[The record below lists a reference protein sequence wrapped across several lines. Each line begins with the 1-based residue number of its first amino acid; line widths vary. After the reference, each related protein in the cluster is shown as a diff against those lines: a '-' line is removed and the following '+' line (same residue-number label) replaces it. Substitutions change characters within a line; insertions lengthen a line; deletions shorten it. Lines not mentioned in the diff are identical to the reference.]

1 MRWQP
6 AELLATRAES
16 ALARTLILRVNA
28 WPGHRPGQHVD
39 VRLTAPDGYHAE
51 RSYSLAAPADGD
63 HIEITVQRVDDGE
76 VSPYLVDVF
85 PVGAFIEVRGP
96 VGGWF
101 VWTPDTGGAAVLI
114 AGGSGIVPLAS
125 MLRARR
131 KSANPSP
138 FRLLYSVRT
147 PADLLYADELAELRR
162 AHLVPPDDQSGRVC
176 LLDEVPGGDF
186 GGRTGGK
193 LGGGTRGNLRS
204 GVGGSL
210 AGGTR
215 ENLAGGAGGSLG
227 GGSAGEFGGGMA
239 DEGIEFFLAH
249 TRTAPDGDPRPPGR
263 LTRTEIARLALPPS
277 PAVTCYVC
285 GPTPFVEFA
294 ADALV
299 SAGHAP
305 AMIRTER
312 FGPTG
317 GRP

>member
-16 ALARTLILRVNA
+16 ATARTLILRVPG
-28 WPGHRPGQHVD
+28 WPGHRPGQHLD

-63 HIEITVQRVDDGE
+63 HIEITIQRVEDGE
-76 VSPYLVDVF
+76 VSTYLVDTF
-85 PVGAFIEVRGP
+85 PIGAYIEVRGP

-101 VWTPDTGGAAVLI
+101 VWTPETGAAVLI
-114 AGGSGIVPLAS
+114 AGGSGIVPLAA

-131 KSANPSP
+131 KSPNPTP

-147 PADLLYADELAELRR
+147 PADLLYTDELAELRR
-162 AHLVPPDDQSGRVC
+162 HTPTAPVTSTGGPGGSPGLVPGDRQGRNPDRLSADGFGVESIA
-176 LLDEVPGGDF
+176 PGGH
-186 GGRTGGK
+186 
-193 LGGGTRGNLRS
+193 
-204 GVGGSL
+204 
-210 AGGTR
+210 AGA
-215 ENLAGGAGGSLG
+215 E
-227 GGSAGEFGGGMA
+227 
-239 DEGIEFFLAH
+239 DDIEVRIAY
-249 TRTAPDGDPRPPGR
+249 TRTAPADDPRPPAR
-263 LTRTEIARLALPPS
+263 LTAAEIARFALPPS

-317 GRP
+317 R

>member
-6 AELLATRAES
+6 AELVATRTES
-16 ALARTLILRVNA
+16 ASARTLVLRVDG
-28 WPGHRPGQHVD
+28 WPGHRPGQHLD

-63 HIEITVQRVDDGE
+63 HIEITVQRVRDGE
-76 VSPYLVDVF
+76 VSGYLVDTF

-101 VWTPDTGGAAVLI
+101 VWTPETSGAAVLI
-114 AGGSGIVPLAS
+114 AGGSGIVPLAA

-131 KSANPSP
+131 KSLNTSP

-147 PADLLYADELAELRR
+147 PEDLLYADELAELRR
-162 AHLVPPDDQSGRVC
+162 ATLASTADPVGQVC
-176 LLDEVPGGDF
+176 YLENPESDEDIDVF
-186 GGRTGGK
+186 
-193 LGGGTRGNLRS
+193 
-204 GVGGSL
+204 V
-210 AGGTR
+210 AY
-215 ENLAGGAGGSLG
+215 
-227 GGSAGEFGGGMA
+227 
-239 DEGIEFFLAH
+239 
-249 TRTAPDGDPRPPGR
+249 TRTAPTADPRPPGR
-263 LTRTEIARLALPPS
+263 LTRTEIARLSLPPS
-277 PAVTCYVC
+277 PTVTCYVC

-317 GRP
+317 G

>member
-6 AELLATRAES
+6 AELVATRTES
-16 ALARTLILRVNA
+16 ASARTLVLRVPG
-28 WPGHRPGQHVD
+28 WPGHRPGQHLD

-63 HIEITVQRVDDGE
+63 HIEITVQRVRDGE
-76 VSPYLVDVF
+76 VSGYLVDVF
-85 PVGAFIEVRGP
+85 PVGAFLEVRGP

-101 VWTPDTGGAAVLI
+101 VWTPETGGAAVLI
-114 AGGSGIVPLAS
+114 AGGSGIVPLAA

-131 KSANPSP
+131 KAVTANP

-147 PADLLYADELAELRR
+147 PEDLLYADELAELRR
-162 AHLVPPDDQSGRVC
+162 AALTPAADPIGEVC
-176 LLDEVPGGDF
+176 YRGDPESDENID
-186 GGRTGGK
+186 
-193 LGGGTRGNLRS
+193 L
-204 GVGGSL
+204 
-210 AGGTR
+210 
-215 ENLAGGAGGSLG
+215 
-227 GGSAGEFGGGMA
+227 
-239 DEGIEFFLAH
+239 FLAY
-249 TRTAPDGDPRPPGR
+249 TRTAPPGDPRPPGR

-277 PAVTCYVC
+277 PAVACYVC
-285 GPTPFVEFA
+285 GPTAFVEFA

-317 GRP
+317 G

>member
-16 ALARTLILRVNA
+16 ATARTLILRVPG
-28 WPGHRPGQHVD
+28 WPGHRPGQHLD

-63 HIEITVQRVDDGE
+63 HIEITVQRVEDGE
-76 VSPYLVDVF
+76 VSTYLVDAL

-101 VWTPDTGGAAVLI
+101 VWTPESGGAAVLI

-147 PADLLYADELAELRR
+147 PEDLLYADELAELRR
-162 AHLVPPDDQSGRVC
+162 AHLTSADDQTGRVC
-176 LLDEVPGGDF
+176 LLGEGASDED
-186 GGRTGGK
+186 
-193 LGGGTRGNLRS
+193 
-204 GVGGSL
+204 
-210 AGGTR
+210 
-215 ENLAGGAGGSLG
+215 
-227 GGSAGEFGGGMA
+227 
-239 DEGIEFFLAH
+239 IELFLAY
-249 TRTAPDGDPRPPGR
+249 TRTAPADDPRPPGR
-263 LTRTEIARLALPPS
+263 LTRNEIAGLALPPS
-277 PAVTCYVC
+277 PSVTCYVC
-285 GPTPFVEFA
+285 GPTAFVEFA

-317 GRP
+317 R

>member
-16 ALARTLILRVNA
+16 PSARTLILRVPA
-28 WPGHRPGQHVD
+28 WPGHRPGQHID

-63 HIEITVQRVDDGE
+63 HIEITVQRVEDGE
-76 VSPYLVDVF
+76 VSSYLVDTL

-101 VWTPDTGGAAVLI
+101 VWNPENGGAAVLV
-114 AGGSGIVPLAS
+114 AGGSGIVPLAA

-131 KSANPSP
+131 KSADLSP

-162 AHLVPPDDQSGRVC
+162 AALAPPEDPVGQVC
-176 LLDEVPGGDF
+176 YL
-186 GGRTGGK
+186 
-193 LGGGTRGNLRS
+193 
-204 GVGGSL
+204 
-210 AGGTR
+210 
-215 ENLAGGAGGSLG
+215 GAGGG
-227 GGSAGEFGGGMA
+227 A
-239 DEGIEFFLAH
+239 DDDIEVFLAY
-249 TRTAPDGDPRPPGR
+249 TRTAPADDPRPPGR
-263 LTRTEIARLALPPS
+263 LTRAEIARLALPPS

-285 GPTPFVEFA
+285 GPTAFVEFA

-299 SAGHAP
+299 SAGHDP

-317 GRP
+317 R

>member
-6 AELLATRAES
+6 AELVATRTES
-16 ALARTLILRVNA
+16 ASARTLVLRVDG
-28 WPGHRPGQHVD
+28 WPGHRPGQHLD

-63 HIEITVQRVDDGE
+63 HIEITVQRVRDGE
-76 VSPYLVDVF
+76 VSGYLVDVF

-101 VWTPDTGGAAVLI
+101 VWTPETGGPAVLI
-114 AGGSGIVPLAS
+114 AGGSGIVPLAA

-131 KSANPSP
+131 KAANTSP

-147 PADLLYADELAELRR
+147 PDDLLYADELAELRR
-162 AHLVPPDDQSGRVC
+162 ATLASTVDPAGQVC
-176 LLDEVPGGDF
+176 YLENPESDED
-186 GGRTGGK
+186 
-193 LGGGTRGNLRS
+193 
-204 GVGGSL
+204 
-210 AGGTR
+210 
-215 ENLAGGAGGSLG
+215 
-227 GGSAGEFGGGMA
+227 
-239 DEGIEFFLAH
+239 IELFVAY
-249 TRTAPDGDPRPPGR
+249 TRTAPSPPDALARTAATDSRPPGR

-277 PAVTCYVC
+277 PTVTCYVC
-285 GPTPFVEFA
+285 GPTAFVEFA

-317 GRP
+317 G